1 MTDACALLIDDDDTL
16 LELLSDY
23 LWAAG
28 YQVKTANSGDK
39 GLLLASEANPDL
51 VILDVMMP
59 AMDGWEVC
67 RRLRESSDVP
77 IIMLTAKEQEVDKL
91 RGFSLG
97 VDDYVTKP
105 FSFAELVARIGA
117 VLSRSQ
123 RSSPRSQVITSA
135 DLVIDLDRHRV
146 IKAGKTIDLSPTE
159 YRLLEVLVTHLN
171 RTVPAEKLLSEVWG
185 PGYVGEVEHVKH
197 YIWLLRKK
205 IETDPGDPQ
214 HIRTERGFGYRF
226 EQLLPD

>member
-1 MTDACALLIDDDDTL
+1 MADACVLLIDDDNTL
-16 LELLSDY
+16 LELLSDH
-23 LWAAG
+23 LRAAG
-28 YQVKTANSGDK
+28 YRVKTANSGAK
-39 GLLLASEANPDL
+39 GLLLASEAGPDL
-51 VILDVMMP
+51 VIVDVMMP
-59 AMDGWEVC
+59 MMDGWEVC
-67 RRLRESSDVP
+67 RRLREGSAVP

-117 VLSRSQ
+117 VLLRTG
-123 RSSPRSQVITSA
+123 RSSPRGQVVTSA
-135 DLVIDLDRHRV
+135 DLMIDLDQHKV
-146 IKAGKTIDLSPTE
+146 TKAGKTIDLSPTE
-159 YRLLEVLVTHLN
+159 FRLLEVLATHLN
-171 RTVPAEKLLSEVWG
+171 RTVPPEKLLNDVWG
-185 PGYVGEVEHVKH
+185 SEYKGEVDHVKH

-205 IETDPGDPQ
+205 IETDPGDPR